1 MEDTN
6 TNISQEKTP
15 GENKI
20 DLKKETLEELK
31 LKLKKKLSSVKSEL
45 KTLNSKLSNNIAT
58 QSSKIKKEYLNYIT
72 DIKNKSITYVEIKS
86 KKIKDKEFISSVYFE
101 VMRKIK
107 RYEKFEKNLSDI
119 ILDSLSNYNNFIN
132 YKLPFYKNATHQF
145 LMNNEDKLCNN
156 NIYSKLTR
164 KQLDKV
170 YQYLKSKNLINYINC
185 KNPVDIKMNA
195 FDNCLEN
202 CIVLSSN
209 KLNQINSLEIDKL
222 NDESFSNIFKNVRR
236 DNDIRVN
243 ELILKNC
250 ELKGVEIAEIPF
262 GFRILNIF
270 DSKIF
275 SSIFNNMSFE
285 NLIKINLDN
294 TQMDSN
300 NFERI
305 FKSLLKIENKN
316 LKEISAKKNYI
327 SRICLDNEYE
337 NKSNVLVSLEILNL
351 SGNSIYKFDKRILDL
366 LPNLKILDLS
376 NNTLLHQN
384 NCKELIKNCKGIVL
398 LLKNIVISKDSMYNY
413 YTKYYKNCLS
423 QNNNNKLSIDYIN
436 FDSLFYN
443 RNRNNIDILS
453 FDFSQTKNIENMSNF
468 NISSCSLDDN
478 QVINIFPRC
487 LSIKNNISEL
497 NISYN
502 LLTEKIFDLLIEDKI
517 NVLLKNLKKLDLSN
531 NSIHFKLQ
539 NMTGSPMTNQFVMF
553 LTNYSQLEFLYLKTT
568 PFEESINEYIKNE
581 VNMFMAEEKKKEN
594 KKTEVDIKVK
604 KDQLNVYNEIK
615 EIVVNKCLQI
625 NDKFH
630 FYINDLITLKYIKRV
645 KQAIPLLNQNVI
657 IENCKP
663 EEKSNKQK
671 QK

>member
-236 DNDIRVN
+236 
-243 ELILKNC
+243 KNC

-262 GFRILNIF
+262 GFRILKIF

-413 YTKYYKNCLS
+413 YTKYYKNCLA

-436 FDSLFYN
+436 FDSLFYK
-443 RNRNNIDILS
+443 RNRNNIDILN
-453 FDFSQTKNIENMSNF
+453 FDFSQTKNIENMSNL

-517 NVLLKNLKKLDLSN
+517 NVLLKNLKKLDLSY

-581 VNMFMAEEKKKEN
+581 VNMFMVEEKKKEN
-594 KKTEVDIKVK
+594 KDIDIKVK
-604 KDQLNVYNEIK
+604 VDQSKVYNEIK
-615 EIVVNKCLQI
+615 EIVDNKCLQI
-625 NDKFH
+625 NDKFRL
-630 FYINDLITLKYIKRV
+630 YINDLITLKYIKRV

-663 EEKSNKQK
+663 EEKSSKQK
-671 QK
+671 KK

>member
-31 LKLKKKLSSVKSEL
+31 IKLKKKLSSVKSEL

-262 GFRILNIF
+262 GFRILKIF

-413 YTKYYKNCLS
+413 YTKYYKNCLA

-436 FDSLFYN
+436 FDSLFYK
-443 RNRNNIDILS
+443 RNRNNIDILN
-453 FDFSQTKNIENMSNF
+453 FDFSQTKNIENMSNL

-539 NMTGSPMTNQFVMF
+539 NKSGSPMTNQFVMF

-581 VNMFMAEEKKKEN
+581 VNMFMVEEKKKEN
-594 KKTEVDIKVK
+594 KDIDIKVK
-604 KDQLNVYNEIK
+604 VDQSKVYNEIK
-615 EIVVNKCLQI
+615 EIVDNKCLQI
-625 NDKFH
+625 NDKFRL
-630 FYINDLITLKYIKRV
+630 YINDLITLKYIKRV

-663 EEKSNKQK
+663 EEKSSKQK
-671 QK
+671 KK

>member
-45 KTLNSKLSNNIAT
+45 KTLNSKLSNNITT

-262 GFRILNIF
+262 GFRILKIF

-413 YTKYYKNCLS
+413 YTKYYKNCLA

-436 FDSLFYN
+436 FDSLFYK
-443 RNRNNIDILS
+443 RNRNNIDILN
-453 FDFSQTKNIENMSNF
+453 FDFSQTKNIENMSNL

-517 NVLLKNLKKLDLSN
+517 NVLLKNLKKLDLSY

-539 NMTGSPMTNQFVMF
+539 NKRGSPMTNQFVMF

-581 VNMFMAEEKKKEN
+581 VNMFMVEEKKKEN
-594 KKTEVDIKVK
+594 KDIDIKVK
-604 KDQLNVYNEIK
+604 VDQSEVYNEIK
-615 EIVVNKCLQI
+615 EIVDNKCLQI

-663 EEKSNKQK
+663 EEKSSKQK
-671 QK
+671 KK

>member
-6 TNISQEKTP
+6 TNISQGKTP

-170 YQYLKSKNLINYINC
+170 YQHLKSKNLINYINC

-351 SGNSIYKFDKRILDL
+351 SCNSIYKFDKRILDF

-413 YTKYYKNCLS
+413 YTKYYKNCLA

-436 FDSLFYN
+436 FDSLFYK
-443 RNRNNIDILS
+443 RNRNNIDILN
-453 FDFSQTKNIENMSNF
+453 FDFSQTKNIENMSNL

-581 VNMFMAEEKKKEN
+581 VNMFMVEEKKKEN
-594 KKTEVDIKVK
+594 KDIDIKVK
-604 KDQLNVYNEIK
+604 VDQSKVYNEIK
-615 EIVVNKCLQI
+615 EIVDNKCLQI
-625 NDKFH
+625 NDKFRL
-630 FYINDLITLKYIKRV
+630 YINDLITLKYIKRV

>member
-6 TNISQEKTP
+6 TNISQGKTP

-31 LKLKKKLSSVKSEL
+31 LKIKKKLSSVKSEL
-45 KTLNSKLSNNIAT
+45 KTLNSKLSNNITA
-58 QSSKIKKEYLNYIT
+58 QSSKIKKEYLNYII
-72 DIKNKSITYVEIKS
+72 DIKNKSITYVQDKS

-202 CIVLSSN
+202 SIVLSSN

-262 GFRILNIF
+262 GFRILKIF

-275 SSIFNNMSFE
+275 SSIFNNMSFA

-413 YTKYYKNCLS
+413 YTKYYKNCLA

-436 FDSLFYN
+436 FDSLFYK
-443 RNRNNIDILS
+443 RNRNNIDILN
-453 FDFSQTKNIENMSNF
+453 FDFSQTKNIENMSNL

-539 NMTGSPMTNQFVMF
+539 NKSGSPMTNQFVMF

-581 VNMFMAEEKKKEN
+581 VNMFMVEEKKKEN
-594 KKTEVDIKVK
+594 KDIDIKVK
-604 KDQLNVYNEIK
+604 VDQSKVYNEIK
-615 EIVVNKCLQI
+615 EIVDNKCLQI
-625 NDKFH
+625 NDKFRL
-630 FYINDLITLKYIKRV
+630 YINDLITLKYIKRV

-663 EEKSNKQK
+663 EEKSSKQK
-671 QK
+671 KK

>member
-6 TNISQEKTP
+6 TNISQGKTP

-45 KTLNSKLSNNIAT
+45 KTLNSKLSNNITT

-262 GFRILNIF
+262 GFRILKIF

-413 YTKYYKNCLS
+413 YTKYYKNCLA

-436 FDSLFYN
+436 FDSLFYK

-453 FDFSQTKNIENMSNF
+453 FDFSQTKNIENMSNL

-517 NVLLKNLKKLDLSN
+517 NVLLKNLKKLDLSY

-539 NMTGSPMTNQFVMF
+539 NKSGSPMTNQFVMF

-581 VNMFMAEEKKKEN
+581 VNMFMVEEKRKEKKDI
-594 KKTEVDIKVK
+594 DIKVK
-604 KDQLNVYNEIK
+604 VDQSEVYNEIK
-615 EIVVNKCLQI
+615 EIVDNKCLQI
-625 NDKFH
+625 NDNFH

-663 EEKSNKQK
+663 EEKSSKQK
-671 QK
+671 KK

>member
-195 FDNCLEN
+195 FDNYLEN

-262 GFRILNIF
+262 GFRILKIF

-413 YTKYYKNCLS
+413 YTKYYKNCLA

-436 FDSLFYN
+436 FDSLFYK
-443 RNRNNIDILS
+443 RNRNNIDILN
-453 FDFSQTKNIENMSNF
+453 FDFSQTKNIENMSNL

-517 NVLLKNLKKLDLSN
+517 NVLLKNLKKLDLSY

-539 NMTGSPMTNQFVMF
+539 NKSGSPMTNQFVMF

-581 VNMFMAEEKKKEN
+581 VNMFMVEEKKKE
-594 KKTEVDIKVK
+594 KKDIDIKVK
-604 KDQLNVYNEIK
+604 VDQSEVYNEIK
-615 EIVVNKCLQI
+615 EIVDNKCLQI

-663 EEKSNKQK
+663 EEKSSKQK
-671 QK
+671 KK

>member
-262 GFRILNIF
+262 GFRILKIF

-275 SSIFNNMSFE
+275 SSIFNNMSFK
-285 NLIKINLDN
+285 NLVKINLDN

-300 NFERI
+300 NFEII

-487 LSIKNNISEL
+487 LSIKNNISEM

-517 NVLLKNLKKLDLSN
+517 NVLLKNLKKLDLSY

-539 NMTGSPMTNQFVMF
+539 NKRGSPMTNQFVMF

-581 VNMFMAEEKKKEN
+581 VNMFMVEEKKKEN
-594 KKTEVDIKVK
+594 KDIDIKVK
-604 KDQLNVYNEIK
+604 VDQSKVYNEIK
-615 EIVVNKCLQI
+615 EIVDNKCLQI

-630 FYINDLITLKYIKRV
+630 LYINDLITLKYIKRV

-663 EEKSNKQK
+663 EEKSSKQK
-671 QK
+671 KK

>member
-45 KTLNSKLSNNIAT
+45 KTLNSKLSNNITT

-262 GFRILNIF
+262 GFRILKIF

-351 SGNSIYKFDKRILDL
+351 SSNSIYKFDKRILDL

-413 YTKYYKNCLS
+413 YTKYYKNCLA

-436 FDSLFYN
+436 FDSLFYK
-443 RNRNNIDILS
+443 RNRNNIDILN
-453 FDFSQTKNIENMSNF
+453 FDFSQTKNIENMSNL

-517 NVLLKNLKKLDLSN
+517 NVLLKNLKKLDLSY

-581 VNMFMAEEKKKEN
+581 VNMFMVEEKKKEN
-594 KKTEVDIKVK
+594 KDIDIKVK
-604 KDQLNVYNEIK
+604 VDQSKVYNEIK
-615 EIVVNKCLQI
+615 EIVDNKCLQI

-630 FYINDLITLKYIKRV
+630 FYINDLII
-645 KQAIPLLNQNVI
+645 NI
-657 IENCKP
+657 IMNSK
-663 EEKSNKQK
+663 
-671 QK
+671 

>member
-262 GFRILNIF
+262 GFRILKIF

-436 FDSLFYN
+436 FDSLFYK

-453 FDFSQTKNIENMSNF
+453 FDFSQTKNIENMSNL

-517 NVLLKNLKKLDLSN
+517 NVLLKNLKKLDLSY
-531 NSIHFKLQ
+531 NSIHFKPQ
-539 NMTGSPMTNQFVMF
+539 NKNGSPMTNQFVMF

-581 VNMFMAEEKKKEN
+581 VNMFMVEEKKKEK

-604 KDQLNVYNEIK
+604 EDQLNVYNEIK

-663 EEKSNKQK
+663 EEKSSKQK
-671 QK
+671 KK

>member
-170 YQYLKSKNLINYINC
+170 YQHLKSKNLINYINC

-262 GFRILNIF
+262 GFRILKIF

-351 SGNSIYKFDKRILDL
+351 SSNSIYKFDKRILDL

-413 YTKYYKNCLS
+413 YTKYYKNCLA

-436 FDSLFYN
+436 FDSLFYK
-443 RNRNNIDILS
+443 RNRNNIDILN
-453 FDFSQTKNIENMSNF
+453 FDFSQTKNIENMSNL

-539 NMTGSPMTNQFVMF
+539 NKSGSPMTNQFVMF

-581 VNMFMAEEKKKEN
+581 VNMFMAEEKKKEK

-604 KDQLNVYNEIK
+604 EDQLNVYNEIK

>member
-262 GFRILNIF
+262 GFRILKIF

-436 FDSLFYN
+436 FDSLFYK

-453 FDFSQTKNIENMSNF
+453 FDFSQTKNIENMSNL

-517 NVLLKNLKKLDLSN
+517 NVLLKNLKKLDLSY
-531 NSIHFKLQ
+531 NSIHFKPQ
-539 NMTGSPMTNQFVMF
+539 NKNGSPMTNQFVMF

-581 VNMFMAEEKKKEN
+581 VNMFMVEEKKKEN
-594 KKTEVDIKVK
+594 KDIDIKVK
-604 KDQLNVYNEIK
+604 VDQSKVYNEIK
-615 EIVVNKCLQI
+615 EIVDNKCLQI

-663 EEKSNKQK
+663 EEKSSKQK
-671 QK
+671 KK

>member
-45 KTLNSKLSNNIAT
+45 KTLNSKLSNNITT

-119 ILDSLSNYNNFIN
+119 ILDSLSNFNNFIN

-236 DNDIRVN
+236 DFDIRVN

-262 GFRILNIF
+262 GFRILKIF

-384 NCKELIKNCKGIVL
+384 NCKE
-398 LLKNIVISKDSMYNY
+398 
-413 YTKYYKNCLS
+413 
-423 QNNNNKLSIDYIN
+423 
-436 FDSLFYN
+436 
-443 RNRNNIDILS
+443 
-453 FDFSQTKNIENMSNF
+453 
-468 NISSCSLDDN
+468 
-478 QVINIFPRC
+478 
-487 LSIKNNISEL
+487 
-497 NISYN
+497 
-502 LLTEKIFDLLIEDKI
+502 
-517 NVLLKNLKKLDLSN
+517 
-531 NSIHFKLQ
+531 
-539 NMTGSPMTNQFVMF
+539 
-553 LTNYSQLEFLYLKTT
+553 
-568 PFEESINEYIKNE
+568 
-581 VNMFMAEEKKKEN
+581 
-594 KKTEVDIKVK
+594 
-604 KDQLNVYNEIK
+604 
-615 EIVVNKCLQI
+615 
-625 NDKFH
+625 
-630 FYINDLITLKYIKRV
+630 
-645 KQAIPLLNQNVI
+645 
-657 IENCKP
+657 
-663 EEKSNKQK
+663 
-671 QK
+671 

>member
-243 ELILKNC
+243 ELILKNS

-262 GFRILNIF
+262 GFRILKIF

-413 YTKYYKNCLS
+413 YTKYYKNCLA

-436 FDSLFYN
+436 FDSLFYK
-443 RNRNNIDILS
+443 RNRNNIDILN
-453 FDFSQTKNIENMSNF
+453 FDFSQTKNIENMSNL

-581 VNMFMAEEKKKEN
+581 VNMFMAEEKKKEK

-604 KDQLNVYNEIK
+604 EDQLNVYNEIK

>member
-185 KNPVDIKMNA
+185 KNPVDIKINA

-262 GFRILNIF
+262 GFRILKIF

-517 NVLLKNLKKLDLSN
+517 NVLLKNLKKLDLSY

-539 NMTGSPMTNQFVMF
+539 NKRGSPMTNQFVMF

-581 VNMFMAEEKKKEN
+581 VNMFMVEEKKKEN
-594 KKTEVDIKVK
+594 KDIDIKVK
-604 KDQLNVYNEIK
+604 VDQSKVYNEIK
-615 EIVVNKCLQI
+615 EIVDNKCLQI
-625 NDKFH
+625 NDNFH

-663 EEKSNKQK
+663 EEKSSKQK
-671 QK
+671 KK

>member
-1 MEDTN
+1 
-6 TNISQEKTP
+6 
-15 GENKI
+15 
-20 DLKKETLEELK
+20 
-31 LKLKKKLSSVKSEL
+31 
-45 KTLNSKLSNNIAT
+45 
-58 QSSKIKKEYLNYIT
+58 
-72 DIKNKSITYVEIKS
+72 
-86 KKIKDKEFISSVYFE
+86 
-101 VMRKIK
+101 MRKIK

-262 GFRILNIF
+262 GFRILKIF

-275 SSIFNNMSFE
+275 SSIFNNMSSE

-413 YTKYYKNCLS
+413 YTKYYKNCLA

-436 FDSLFYN
+436 FDSLFYK
-443 RNRNNIDILS
+443 RNRNNIDILN
-453 FDFSQTKNIENMSNF
+453 FDFSQTKNIENMSNL

-517 NVLLKNLKKLDLSN
+517 NVLLKNLKKLDLSY

-539 NMTGSPMTNQFVMF
+539 NKSGSPMTNQFVMF

-581 VNMFMAEEKKKEN
+581 VNMFMVEEKKKEN
-594 KKTEVDIKVK
+594 KDIDIKVK
-604 KDQLNVYNEIK
+604 VDQSKVYNEIK
-615 EIVVNKCLQI
+615 EIVDNKCLQI

>member
-6 TNISQEKTP
+6 TNISQGKTP

-262 GFRILNIF
+262 GFRILKIF

-305 FKSLLKIENKN
+305 FKSLLKIANKN

-436 FDSLFYN
+436 FDSLFYK
-443 RNRNNIDILS
+443 RNRNNIDILN
-453 FDFSQTKNIENMSNF
+453 FDFSQTKNIENMSNL

-517 NVLLKNLKKLDLSN
+517 NVLLKNLKKLDLSY

-539 NMTGSPMTNQFVMF
+539 NKSGSPMTNQFVMF

-581 VNMFMAEEKKKEN
+581 VNMFMVEEKKKEN
-594 KKTEVDIKVK
+594 KDIDIKVK
-604 KDQLNVYNEIK
+604 VDQSKVYNEIK
-615 EIVVNKCLQI
+615 EIVDNKCLQI

-663 EEKSNKQK
+663 EEKSSKQK
-671 QK
+671 KK

>member
-262 GFRILNIF
+262 GFRILKIF

-351 SGNSIYKFDKRILDL
+351 SSNSIYKFDKRILDL

-413 YTKYYKNCLS
+413 YTKYYKNCLA

-436 FDSLFYN
+436 FDSLFYK
-443 RNRNNIDILS
+443 RNRNNIDILN
-453 FDFSQTKNIENMSNF
+453 FDFSQTKNIENMSNL

-539 NMTGSPMTNQFVMF
+539 NKSGSPMTNQFVMF

-581 VNMFMAEEKKKEN
+581 VNMFMAEEKKKEK

-604 KDQLNVYNEIK
+604 EDQLNVYNEIK

>member
-45 KTLNSKLSNNIAT
+45 KTLNSKLSNNIAK

-262 GFRILNIF
+262 GFRILKIF

-413 YTKYYKNCLS
+413 YTKYYKNCLA

-436 FDSLFYN
+436 FDSLFYK
-443 RNRNNIDILS
+443 RNRNNIDILN
-453 FDFSQTKNIENMSNF
+453 FDFSQTKNIENMSNL

-539 NMTGSPMTNQFVMF
+539 NKSGSPMTNQFVMF

>member
-6 TNISQEKTP
+6 TNISQGKTP

-45 KTLNSKLSNNIAT
+45 KTLNSKLSNNITT
-58 QSSKIKKEYLNYIT
+58 QSSKIKKEYLNYII
-72 DIKNKSITYVEIKS
+72 DIKNKSITYVQDKS

-195 FDNCLEN
+195 FDNYLEN

-209 KLNQINSLEIDKL
+209 KLYQINSLEIDKL

-262 GFRILNIF
+262 GFRILKIF

-275 SSIFNNMSFE
+275 SSIFNNMPFE

-413 YTKYYKNCLS
+413 YTKYYKNCLA

-436 FDSLFYN
+436 FDSFFYK

-453 FDFSQTKNIENMSNF
+453 FDFSQTKNIENMSNL

-517 NVLLKNLKKLDLSN
+517 NVLLKNLKKLDLSY

-539 NMTGSPMTNQFVMF
+539 NKRGSPMTNQFVMF

-581 VNMFMAEEKKKEN
+581 VNMFMVEEKRKEKKDI
-594 KKTEVDIKVK
+594 DIKVK
-604 KDQLNVYNEIK
+604 VDQSEVYNEIK
-615 EIVVNKCLQI
+615 EIVDNKCLQI
-625 NDKFH
+625 NDNFH

-663 EEKSNKQK
+663 EEKSSKQK
-671 QK
+671 KK

>member
-1 MEDTN
+1 
-6 TNISQEKTP
+6 
-15 GENKI
+15 
-20 DLKKETLEELK
+20 
-31 LKLKKKLSSVKSEL
+31 
-45 KTLNSKLSNNIAT
+45 
-58 QSSKIKKEYLNYIT
+58 
-72 DIKNKSITYVEIKS
+72 
-86 KKIKDKEFISSVYFE
+86 
-101 VMRKIK
+101 
-107 RYEKFEKNLSDI
+107 
-119 ILDSLSNYNNFIN
+119 
-132 YKLPFYKNATHQF
+132 
-145 LMNNEDKLCNN
+145 
-156 NIYSKLTR
+156 
-164 KQLDKV
+164 
-170 YQYLKSKNLINYINC
+170 
-185 KNPVDIKMNA
+185 
-195 FDNCLEN
+195 
-202 CIVLSSN
+202 
-209 KLNQINSLEIDKL
+209 
-222 NDESFSNIFKNVRR
+222 
-236 DNDIRVN
+236 
-243 ELILKNC
+243 
-250 ELKGVEIAEIPF
+250 
-262 GFRILNIF
+262 
-270 DSKIF
+270 
-275 SSIFNNMSFE
+275 MSFE

-351 SGNSIYKFDKRILDL
+351 SSNSIYKFDKRILDL

-413 YTKYYKNCLS
+413 YTKYYKNCLA

-436 FDSLFYN
+436 FDSLFYK
-443 RNRNNIDILS
+443 RNRNNIDILN
-453 FDFSQTKNIENMSNF
+453 FDFSQTKNIENMSNL

-517 NVLLKNLKKLDLSN
+517 NVLLKNLKKLDLSY

-581 VNMFMAEEKKKEN
+581 VNMFMAEEKKKEK
-594 KKTEVDIKVK
+594 KKTEVDIKIK
-604 KDQLNVYNEIK
+604 EDQLNVYNEIK

-625 NDKFH
+625 NDKFRL
-630 FYINDLITLKYIKRV
+630 YINDLITLKYIKRV

-663 EEKSNKQK
+663 EEKSSKQK
-671 QK
+671 KK

>member
-1 MEDTN
+1 
-6 TNISQEKTP
+6 
-15 GENKI
+15 
-20 DLKKETLEELK
+20 
-31 LKLKKKLSSVKSEL
+31 
-45 KTLNSKLSNNIAT
+45 
-58 QSSKIKKEYLNYIT
+58 
-72 DIKNKSITYVEIKS
+72 
-86 KKIKDKEFISSVYFE
+86 
-101 VMRKIK
+101 MRKIK

-262 GFRILNIF
+262 GFRILKIF

-351 SGNSIYKFDKRILDL
+351 SSNSIYKFDKRILDL

-413 YTKYYKNCLS
+413 YTKYYKNCLA

-436 FDSLFYN
+436 FDSLFYK
-443 RNRNNIDILS
+443 RNRNNIDILN
-453 FDFSQTKNIENMSNF
+453 FDFSQTKNIENMSNL

-517 NVLLKNLKKLDLSN
+517 NVLLKNLKKLDLSY

-581 VNMFMAEEKKKEN
+581 VNMFMVEEKKKEN
-594 KKTEVDIKVK
+594 KDIDIKVK
-604 KDQLNVYNEIK
+604 VDQSKVYNEIK
-615 EIVVNKCLQI
+615 EIVDNKCLQI

-630 FYINDLITLKYIKRV
+630 FYINDLII
-645 KQAIPLLNQNVI
+645 NI
-657 IENCKP
+657 IMNSK
-663 EEKSNKQK
+663 
-671 QK
+671 